1 MNMGFVRSSAN
12 WVDAAFKKLTPRCSG
27 AIDSVDDAIMNAPSV
42 FGKDGMIHRV
52 FGTDKDAEKWW
63 RVGVKETDDAGK
75 VTGRHYYDARK
86 VFGGIVGASVG
97 ARILSGG
104 GVYKD
109 GNGNTDLIG
118 IPFV

>member
-1 MNMGFVRSSAN
+1 MGFVQSSAN

-27 AIDSVDDAIMNAPSV
+27 AINSVDNAMDASSV

-52 FGTDKDAEKWW
+52 FGTDEAEKWW
-63 RVGVKETDDAGK
+63 SIGVKETDDAGK

-86 VFGGIVGASVG
+86 VFGGLIGASAG
-97 ARILSGG
+97 ARLLSGG
-104 GVYKD
+104 GIYKD
-109 GNGNTDLIG
+109 RDGNTDLIG

>member
-1 MNMGFVRSSAN
+1 MGFVQSSAN
-12 WVDAAFKKLTPRCSG
+12 WVGDAFKKLTPRCSG
-27 AIDSVDDAIMNAPSV
+27 AINSVDNAMDAGSV
-42 FGKDGMIHRV
+42 FGKDGMIHKV
-52 FGTDKDAEKWW
+52 FGTNEDAEKWW
-63 RVGVKETDDAGK
+63 RIGVKETDDAGK
-75 VTGRHYYDARK
+75 ETGRHYYDARK

-97 ARILSGG
+97 ARLLSGG

>member
-12 WVDAAFKKLTPRCSG
+12 WVGDAFKKLTPRCSG
-27 AIDSVDDAIMNAPSV
+27 AINSVDNAMDAGSV
-42 FGKDGMIHRV
+42 FGKDGMIHKV
-52 FGTDKDAEKWW
+52 FGTNEDAEKWW
-63 RVGVKETDDAGK
+63 RIGVKETDDAGK

-86 VFGGIVGASVG
+86 VFGGLIGASAG
-97 ARILSGG
+97 ARLLSGG

-109 GNGNTDLIG
+109 RDGNTDLIG

>member
-1 MNMGFVRSSAN
+1 MGFVQSSAN

-27 AIDSVDDAIMNAPSV
+27 AIDSIDDAMNAPSV
-42 FGKDGMIHRV
+42 FGKDGMIHKV
-52 FGTDKDAEKWW
+52 FGTDEGAEKWW

-86 VFGGIVGASVG
+86 VFGGLIGASAG
-97 ARILSGG
+97 ARLLSGG
-104 GVYKD
+104 GIYKD
-109 GNGNTDLIG
+109 RDGNTDLIG

>member
-1 MNMGFVRSSAN
+1 MGFVRSSAN

-52 FGTDKDAEKWW
+52 FGTNEDAEKWW
-63 RVGVKETDDAGK
+63 RIGVKETDDAGK

-86 VFGGIVGASVG
+86 VFGGLIGASAG
-97 ARILSGG
+97 ARLLSGG
-104 GVYKD
+104 GIYKD
-109 GNGNTDLIG
+109 RDGNTDLIG

>member
-1 MNMGFVRSSAN
+1 MGFVQSSAN

-27 AIDSVDDAIMNAPSV
+27 AINSVDHAMDAGSV

-52 FGTDKDAEKWW
+52 FGTNEDAEKWW
-63 RVGVKETDDAGK
+63 RIGVKETDDAGK

-86 VFGGIVGASVG
+86 VFGGLIGASAG
-97 ARILSGG
+97 ARLLSGG
-104 GVYKD
+104 GIYKD
-109 GNGNTDLIG
+109 RDGNTDLIG

>member
-1 MNMGFVRSSAN
+1 MGAVKSSATWMKN
-12 WVDAAFKKLTPRCSG
+12 TFDTLTPRCSK
-27 AIDSVDDAIMNAPSV
+27 AINSIDKAMDAGSV

-52 FGTDKDAEKWW
+52 FGTNEDAEKWW
-63 RVGVKETDDAGK
+63 RIGVKETDDAGK

-86 VFGGIVGASVG
+86 VFGGLIGASAG
-97 ARILSGG
+97 ARLLSGG

-109 GNGNTDLIG
+109 RDGNTDLIG

>member
-1 MNMGFVRSSAN
+1 MGFVQSSAN

-27 AIDSVDDAIMNAPSV
+27 AITSVDNAMDAGSV
-42 FGKDGMIHRV
+42 FGKDGMIHKV
-52 FGTDKDAEKWW
+52 FGTDETAEKWW

-86 VFGGIVGASVG
+86 VFGGFIGASAG
-97 ARILSGG
+97 ARLLSGG
-104 GVYKD
+104 GIYKD
-109 GNGNTDLIG
+109 RDGNTDLIG

>member
-1 MNMGFVRSSAN
+1 MGFVQSSAN

-27 AIDSVDDAIMNAPSV
+27 AINSVDNAMDAGSV

-52 FGTDKDAEKWW
+52 FGTNEDAEKWW

-86 VFGGIVGASVG
+86 VFGGIDVSSRVS
-97 ARILSGG
+97 RLLSGG
-104 GVYKD
+104 GVYKNR
-109 GNGNTDLIG
+109 NGNSYLIG

>member
-1 MNMGFVRSSAN
+1 MGAVKSSASWMKETFN
-12 WVDAAFKKLTPRCSG
+12 TLTPRCSK
-27 AIDSVDDAIMNAPSV
+27 AINSVDYAMDAGSV

-52 FGTDKDAEKWW
+52 FGTAEDAEKWW
-63 RVGVKETDDAGK
+63 RIGVKETDDAGK

-86 VFGGIVGASVG
+86 VFGGLIGASAG
-97 ARILSGG
+97 ARLLSGG

-109 GNGNTDLIG
+109 RDGNTDLIG

>member
-1 MNMGFVRSSAN
+1 MGFVRSSAN

-97 ARILSGG
+97 ARLLSGG

>member
-1 MNMGFVRSSAN
+1 MGFVRSSAN
-12 WVDAAFKKLTPRCSG
+12 WVDDAFKKLTPRCSG
-27 AIDSVDDAIMNAPSV
+27 AINSVDNAMDAGSV

-52 FGTDKDAEKWW
+52 FGTDEAAEKWW

-86 VFGGIVGASVG
+86 VFGGLIGASAG
-97 ARILSGG
+97 ARLLSGG
-104 GVYKD
+104 GIYKD
-109 GNGNTDLIG
+109 RDGNTDLIG

>member
-1 MNMGFVRSSAN
+1 MGFVQSSAN

-27 AIDSVDDAIMNAPSV
+27 AIDSVDNAMDAGSV
-42 FGKDGMIHRV
+42 FGKDGMIHRI
-52 FGTDKDAEKWW
+52 FGTDEGAEKWW

-86 VFGGIVGASVG
+86 VFGGLIGASAG
-97 ARILSGG
+97 ARLLSGG
-104 GVYKD
+104 GIYKD
-109 GNGNTDLIG
+109 RDGNTDLIG

>member
-1 MNMGFVRSSAN
+1 MGFVRSSAN
-12 WVDAAFKKLTPRCSG
+12 WVNDAFKKLTPRCSD
-27 AIDSVDDAIMNAPSV
+27 AINSVDHAMDAGSV
-42 FGKDGMIHRV
+42 FGKDGMIHKV
-52 FGTDKDAEKWW
+52 FGTNEDAEKWW
-63 RVGVKETDDAGK
+63 RIGVKETDDAGK
-75 VTGRHYYDARK
+75 ETGGRHYYDARK

>member
-1 MNMGFVRSSAN
+1 MGAVKSSATWMKN
-12 WVDAAFKKLTPRCSG
+12 TFDTLTPRCSK
-27 AIDSVDDAIMNAPSV
+27 AINSIDKAMDAGSV

-52 FGTDKDAEKWW
+52 FGTDEGAEKWW

-86 VFGGIVGASVG
+86 VFGGLIGASAG
-97 ARILSGG
+97 ARLLSGG
-104 GVYKD
+104 GIYKD
-109 GNGNTDLIG
+109 RDGNTDLIG

>member
-1 MNMGFVRSSAN
+1 MGFVQSSAN
-12 WVDAAFKKLTPRCSG
+12 WVGDAFKKLTPRCSG
-27 AIDSVDDAIMNAPSV
+27 AINSVDHAMDAGSV

-52 FGTDKDAEKWW
+52 FGTAEDAEKWW
-63 RVGVKETDDAGK
+63 RIGVKETDDAGK

-86 VFGGIVGASVG
+86 VFGGLIGASAG
-97 ARILSGG
+97 ARLLSGG

-109 GNGNTDLIG
+109 RDGNTDLIG

>member
-1 MNMGFVRSSAN
+1 MGAVKSSATWMKN
-12 WVDAAFKKLTPRCSG
+12 TFDTLTPRCSK
-27 AIDSVDDAIMNAPSV
+27 AINSIDKAMDADSV

-52 FGTDKDAEKWW
+52 FGTDEDAEKWW
-63 RVGVKETDDAGK
+63 RIGVKETDDAGK

-86 VFGGIVGASVG
+86 VFGGFIGASAG
-97 ARILSGG
+97 ARLLSGG

-109 GNGNTDLIG
+109 RDGNTDLIG

>member
-1 MNMGFVRSSAN
+1 MGFVRSSAN
-12 WVDAAFKKLTPRCSG
+12 WVGDAFKKLTPRCSG
-27 AIDSVDDAIMNAPSV
+27 AINSVDHAMDAGSV

-52 FGTDKDAEKWW
+52 FGTAEDAEKWW
-63 RVGVKETDDAGK
+63 RIGVKETDDAGK

-86 VFGGIVGASVG
+86 VFGGLIGASAG
-97 ARILSGG
+97 ARLLSGG

-109 GNGNTDLIG
+109 RDGNTDLIG

>member
-1 MNMGFVRSSAN
+1 MGFVRSSAN
-12 WVDAAFKKLTPRCSG
+12 WVDTASKKLTPRCSG
-27 AIDSVDDAIMNAPSV
+27 AINSVDNAMDAGSV

-52 FGTDKDAEKWW
+52 FGTDEAAEKWW

-97 ARILSGG
+97 ARLLSGG

-109 GNGNTDLIG
+109 RDGNTDLIG

>member
-1 MNMGFVRSSAN
+1 MGFVRSSAN
-12 WVDAAFKKLTPRCSG
+12 WVDTAFKKLTPRCSG
-27 AIDSVDDAIMNAPSV
+27 AINSVDNAMDAGSV

-52 FGTDKDAEKWW
+52 FGTDEAAEKWW

-86 VFGGIVGASVG
+86 VFGGLIGASAG
-97 ARILSGG
+97 ARLLSGG
-104 GVYKD
+104 GIYKD
-109 GNGNTDLIG
+109 RDGNTDLIG

>member
-1 MNMGFVRSSAN
+1 MGFVQSSAN

-27 AIDSVDDAIMNAPSV
+27 AINSVDNAMDAGSV

-52 FGTDKDAEKWW
+52 FGTDEGAEKWW

-86 VFGGIVGASVG
+86 VFGGLIGASAG
-97 ARILSGG
+97 ARLLSGG
-104 GVYKD
+104 GIYKD
-109 GNGNTDLIG
+109 RDGNTDLIG

>member
-1 MNMGFVRSSAN
+1 MGFVQSSAN

-27 AIDSVDDAIMNAPSV
+27 AISSVDNAMDAGSV

-52 FGTDKDAEKWW
+52 FGTNEDAEKWW
-63 RVGVKETDDAGK
+63 RIGVKETDDAGK

-86 VFGGIVGASVG
+86 VFGGLIGASAG
-97 ARILSGG
+97 ARLLSGG
-104 GVYKD
+104 GIYKD
-109 GNGNTDLIG
+109 RDGNTDLIG